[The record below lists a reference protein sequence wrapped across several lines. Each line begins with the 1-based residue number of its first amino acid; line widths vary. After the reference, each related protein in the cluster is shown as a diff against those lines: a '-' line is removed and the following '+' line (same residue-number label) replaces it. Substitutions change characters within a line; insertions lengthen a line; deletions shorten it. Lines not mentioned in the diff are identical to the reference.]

1 LTEVETLPALRQHA
15 TASRRLAVRAKRS
28 LGPLALLLVTFIVL
42 LPVLMMLAFSLRTE
56 ASFASHPLGLPL
68 HPAWGNYTSV
78 FRGMHYLRSVGNTL
92 LITIPAAALT
102 VVVGSLCAWALARH
116 VRRWTALCY
125 ALFVAGLAAPG
136 AIFVVLTPLY
146 LLLRDTGLLNTY
158 QGLILVYTAL
168 NLPLAMF
175 FFSSFLRSIPVEI
188 EEAAVC
194 DGASTFRVFVHVI
207 FPLLRPVSA
216 TLAIFVTLS
225 VWNDL
230 VMPLILLT
238 GAQKT
243 TVVMSAYSYIG
254 AFGQFSPIQLFPAMA
269 LASLPLLVVFVA
281 LQRHIIAG
289 MVGGAVK
296 G

>member
-1 LTEVETLPALRQHA
+1 
-15 TASRRLAVRAKRS
+15 
-28 LGPLALLLVTFIVL
+28 
-42 LPVLMMLAFSLRTE
+42 
-56 ASFASHPLGLPL
+56 
-68 HPAWGNYTSV
+68 
-78 FRGMHYLRSVGNTL
+78 
-92 LITIPAAALT
+92 
-102 VVVGSLCAWALARH
+102 
-116 VRRWTALCY
+116 
-125 ALFVAGLAAPG
+125 
-136 AIFVVLTPLY
+136 
-146 LLLRDTGLLNTY
+146 
-158 QGLILVYTAL
+158 LILVYTAL
-168 NLPLAMF
+168 NLPLAVF

-238 GAQKT
+238 GAERT
-243 TVVMSAYSYIG
+243 TVIMSAYSYIG
-254 AFGQFSPIQLFPAMA
+254 AFGQFSPAQLFPAMV